1 MFWYWE
7 TMDWTTTTITRTL
20 DTGTV
25 GVTQRHRSD
34 LKLTIQILRGL
45 VLVYCESTLT
55 QHYCSVKTE
64 G

>member
-7 TMDWTTTTITRTL
+7 TMDWTTTTVTRTL
-20 DTGTV
+20 YTGTV
-25 GVTQRHRSD
+25 GVTQRHGSD